1 MDQLVDANKVLEEK
15 MDVRIVYL
23 PPSKVAAYKYIGE
36 SPEDVAKKIIY
47 TFIRE
52 SNLPEV
58 KPDFRLYGF
67 NNPSPQEGQREYG
80 YEFWVTIPEDMEVK
94 APLEIR
100 QFDGGLYAA
109 HCINFGD
116 FHEWESFV
124 NLMMR
129 NQEYEVQ
136 WRDPE
141 GMGGCLEEEL
151 NIYTNI
157 LEGAEKA
164 EQLDLLIPIKKR
176 ES

>member
-1 MDQLVDANKVLEEK
+1 
-15 MDVRIVYL
+15 
-23 PPSKVAAYKYIGE
+23 
-36 SPEDVAKKIIY
+36 
-47 TFIRE
+47 
-52 SNLPEV
+52 
-58 KPDFRLYGF
+58 
-67 NNPSPQEGQREYG
+67 
-80 YEFWVTIPEDMEVK
+80 MEVK
-94 APLEIR
+94 APVEIK
-100 QFDGGLYAA
+100 QFAGGLYAA

-116 FHEWESFV
+116 FNEWESFV
-124 NLMMR
+124 NLTMR

-136 WRDPE
+136 WREPE